1 MKSKTPLITLLT
13 GAALGVILLIASTL
27 TTSKEPASG
36 SGGGPGTASTAP
48 AASGGT
54 TAAPTNPGSTTAAPT
69 IPGCTQATASA
80 TSLSSVRHSPVG
92 LGGRPF
98 AVRVTPDRKF
108 SFVTLGNSLAVLSN
122 RAGQAPGV
130 VHTLQVP
137 GANKGE
143 AITGDGKYLLL
154 ATGGGAKV
162 LSVPEAERGN
172 AVVLGTLDSPGGR
185 GAVQVTTSPDDQFA
199 FVTLQ
204 GSGGVAVF
212 NLRQALAGGFAS
224 GFVGLVP
231 TGKQPV
237 GIAVSADRAHQWLY
251 VTGWGPP
258 GTISVVSA
266 HLAETDPQKALLT
279 RRPRAAG
286 CQPSRVM
293 TSADGSVVW
302 VTAQGSN
309 ALLAFSAARLRTDPA
324 HALTALVPVGQN
336 PIGETFING
345 SKRIVVAN
353 SDSSPP
359 SLTVID
365 TQKALCRQGK
375 QALVGSIPTG
385 RGPRELDPG
394 DGTTLL
400 ATSLGSGQL
409 EAVSI
414 SDLPAASTGTLPS
427 GQCGTSG

>member
-1 MKSKTPLITLLT
+1 MRRNTPLITLLT
-13 GAALGVILLIASTL
+13 GAALGVILLIASML
-27 TTSKEPASG
+27 TTSKAPASG
-36 SGGGPGTASTAP
+36 SGGGPGAAGTASAVP
-48 AASGGT
+48 GG
-54 TAAPTNPGSTTAAPT
+54 TTAAPT
-69 IPGCTQATASA
+69 IPGCIRATASA
-80 TSLSSVRHSPVG
+80 KSLSHVRRAPVG

-98 AVRVTPDRKF
+98 AVRMTPDRKF
-108 SFVTLGNSLAVLSN
+108 SFITLGDSLAVLSN
-122 RAGQAPGV
+122 RAGLAPAL

-137 GANKGE
+137 GARKGE
-143 AITGDGKYLLL
+143 AITSDGKYLLL
-154 ATGGGAKV
+154 AAGGGAKV
-162 LSVPEAERGN
+162 LSVPDAEQGN
-172 AVVLGTLDSPGGR
+172 VVVLGTLDSPRGR
-185 GAVQVTTSPDDQFA
+185 GAVQVTLSPDDQFA
-199 FVTLQ
+199 FVALQ
-204 GSGGVAVF
+204 SSGGVAVF
-212 NLRQALAGGFAS
+212 NLRQALASGFAS
-224 GFVGLVP
+224 SLVGIVP
-231 TGKQPV
+231 TGKEPV
-237 GIAVSADRAHQWLY
+237 GIAVSADRAHKWLY

-258 GTISVVSA
+258 GTISVVSM

-345 SKRIVVAN
+345 GKRIVVAN

-359 SLTVID
+359 SLMVID
-365 TQKALCRQGK
+365 TRKALCRPGK
-375 QALVGSIPTG
+375 AALVGSIPTG

-414 SDLPAASTGTLPS
+414 SDLPAASGGTLPP
-427 GQCGTSG
+427 GQCGNSG

>member
-27 TTSKEPASG
+27 TTSKAPASG
-36 SGGGPGTASTAP
+36 SGTASSPP
-48 AASGGT
+48 AASGGS
-54 TAAPTNPGSTTAAPT
+54 TAAPTNPGSTTLAPT
-69 IPGCTQATASA
+69 NPGCTQATASA
-80 TSLSSVRHSPVG
+80 TSLSAVRHSPVG

-130 VHTLQVP
+130 VHTLHVP

-143 AITGDGKYLLL
+143 AITRDGKYLLL

-172 AVVLGTLDSPGGR
+172 AIVLGTLDSPGGR

-204 GSGGVAVF
+204 GSGGMAVF

-224 GFVGLVP
+224 SFVGLVP

-237 GIAVSADRAHQWLY
+237 GIAVSADRAHKWLY

-258 GTISVVSA
+258 GTISVVST

-279 RRPRAAG
+279 KRPRAAG

-324 HALTALVPVGQN
+324 HSLTALVQVGQN

-345 SKRIVVAN
+345 SKRIVIAN
-353 SDSSPP
+353 SDSAPP
-359 SLTVID
+359 SLMVID

-375 QALVGSIPTG
+375 RALVGSIPTG

-414 SDLPAASTGTLPS
+414 SDIPAASAGTLPPGHCGNS
-427 GQCGTSG
+427 G